1 MRISDWSSDVC
12 SSDLLEIELQ
22 AEAKA
27 TIAETGRSTV
37 PARKLYDLVRNLP
50 EGAEVRL
57 DFEETKALLRCGRSR
72 ITLPVKP
79 ANEFPQL
86 DDRGL
91 ETAVTFALPEG
102 ELKRLMQRVS
112 FAMATNDVRLYLNG
126 MLLRSEE
133 HTSEL
138 QSL

>member
-1 MRISDWSSDVC
+1 MKFTILRN
-12 SSDLLEIELQ
+12 DLASALATVIGAIDTRQTQQILSHVLIETTADGLLLTGTNLEIELQ

-57 DFEETKALLRCGRSR
+57 DFEETNALLRCGRSR
-72 ITLPVKP
+72 ITLPVNP

-91 ETAVTFALPEG
+91 ETAETGRANV
-102 ELKRLMQRVS
+102 
-112 FAMATNDVRLYLNG
+112 
-126 MLLRSEE
+126 
-133 HTSEL
+133 
-138 QSL
+138 

>member
-79 ANEFPQL
+79 ANDFPQL

-91 ETAVTFALPEG
+91 ETAVTFAPHEG
-102 ELKRLMQRVS
+102 ELQRPMQRLS
-112 FAMATNDVRLYLNG
+112 FALATND
-126 MLLRSEE
+126 LRP
-133 HTSEL
+133 HFNCM
-138 QSL
+138 SLSLDGKGDG